1 MIGRVAILGGS
12 SVYTP
17 EFISSVIA
25 RNLAIGEIVL
35 IGRTEGKLQLVSAFS
50 QRMLDKNG
58 FPTKIVATTD
68 VAEGVKGSNYILN
81 QIRVGGMMA
90 RARDERVPPMFDMI
104 GDETL
109 GAGGIANA
117 FRTLPVVLEYARV
130 IERAAPDATL
140 INLTNPMGVI
150 VEALNKITSM
160 NVIGICDVPTVY
172 TKRIAKILN
181 TDSRDIWVDYFGLNH
196 IGWIQDVK
204 VDGRSQMERLLD
216 RITRKKP
223 DGFDVEL
230 VELFRMIPTR
240 FVSFFFRKD
249 DILKKQKELVKYRGE
264 ELYEAE
270 QLILEQYEDEDLCE
284 VPELTKDRN
293 AVWYEQSIIPL
304 VEGLESDEERELVL
318 CVKNNGALKELPE
331 EAAVEVPAVVSKKG
345 IQVRKVGES
354 PCFLKGLFYSV
365 KASER
370 LTVEAVIQN
379 SYDLALQAL
388 VIHPLVPSL
397 NAARGFLDKMIEDE
411 NLTLR

>member
-35 IGRTEGKLQLVSAFS
+35 IGRTERKLQLVSAFC

-58 FPTKIVATTD
+58 FPTKIVATTN
-68 VAEGVKGSNYILN
+68 VAEGVKSSNYILN

-181 TDSRDIWVDYFGLNH
+181 ADSRGIWVDYFGLNH

-216 RITRKKP
+216 RVTRKKP

-249 DILKKQKELVKYRGE
+249 DILKKQKEMVKYRGE

-270 QLILEQYEDEDLCE
+270 QLILAQYEDEDLCE

-318 CVKNNGALKELPE
+318 CVKNNGALKGLPD
-331 EAAVEVPAVVSKKG
+331 EAAVEVPGVVSKKG
-345 IQVRKVGES
+345 IEVRRVGES

-370 LTVEAVIQN
+370 LTVEAVIQS

-397 NAARGFLDKMIEDE
+397 SAARGFLDKMIEDE

>member
-17 EFISSVIA
+17 EFISSIIA

-35 IGRTEGKLQLVSAFS
+35 IGRTEQKLQLVSAFC

-181 TDSRDIWVDYFGLNH
+181 ADSRGIWVDYFGLNH

-204 VDGRSQMERLLD
+204 IDGRSQMERLLD
-216 RITRKKP
+216 RVTRKKP

-249 DILKKQKELVKYRGE
+249 DILKKQKEMVKYRGE

-270 QLILEQYEDEDLCE
+270 QLILAQYEDEDLCE

-304 VEGLESDEERELVL
+304 VEGLESEEERELVL
-318 CVKNNGALKELPE
+318 CVKNNGALKGLPD
-331 EAAVEVPAVVSKKG
+331 EAAVEVPSVVSKKG
-345 IQVRKVGES
+345 IQVRRVGES

-397 NAARGFLDKMIEDE
+397 SAARGFLDKMIEDE

>member
-17 EFISSVIA
+17 EFISSIIA
-25 RNLAIGEIVL
+25 RNLAIKEIALV
-35 IGRTEGKLQLVSAFS
+35 GRTERKLQLVSAFC

-68 VAEGVKGSNYILN
+68 VSEGVKDANYILN

-117 FRTLPVVLEYARV
+117 FRTLPVVLEYARL
-130 IERAAPDATL
+130 IERVKPDATF

-150 VEALNKITSM
+150 VEALNKLTSM

-172 TKRIAKILN
+172 TGRIAKILN
-181 TDSRDIWVDYFGLNH
+181 ADSRGIWVDYFGLNH

-216 RITRKKP
+216 KVTRKKP

-230 VELFRMIPTR
+230 VELFRMVPTR

-249 DILKKQKELVKYRGE
+249 DILKKQKEMVKYRGE

-270 QLILEQYEDEDLCE
+270 QLILEQYEDENLCD

-304 VEGLESDEERELVL
+304 VEGLESDEERELIL
-318 CVKNNGALKELPE
+318 CVKNNGALKGLPDD
-331 EAAVEVPAVVSKKG
+331 AAVEVPGMVSKKG

-365 KASER
+365 KASEN

-397 NAARGFLDKMIEDE
+397 SAARGFLDKMVEDE
-411 NLTLR
+411 DLTLR

>member
-130 IERAAPDATL
+130 IERAAPEATL
-140 INLTNPMGVI
+140 INLTNPMGTI

>member
-17 EFISSVIA
+17 EFISSIIA
-25 RNLAIGEIVL
+25 RNLAIQDIVL
-35 IGRTEGKLQLVSAFS
+35 IGRTERKLQLVSAFC

-58 FPTKIVATTD
+58 FPTKIEATTD
-68 VAEGVKGSNYILN
+68 VAEGVKGANYILN

-117 FRTLPVVLEYARV
+117 FRTLPVVLEYARM

-150 VEALNKITSM
+150 VEALNKLTAM
-160 NVIGICDVPTVY
+160 NVIGICDVPTIY

-181 TDSRDIWVDYFGLNH
+181 ADSRGIWVDYFGLNH

-204 VDGRSQMERLLD
+204 INGRSQMERLLD
-216 RITRKKP
+216 RVTRKKP

-240 FVSFFFRKD
+240 FVSFFFKRD

-270 QLILEQYEDEDLCE
+270 QLILAQYEDEDLCE

-304 VEGLESDEERELVL
+304 VEGLESDDERELVL
-318 CVKNNGALKELPE
+318 CVKNNGALKGLPD
-331 EAAVEVPAVVSKKG
+331 EAAVEVPGIVSKKG

-354 PCFLKGLFYSV
+354 PCFLQGLFYSV

-370 LTVEAVIQN
+370 LTVEAVMQN

-397 NAARGFLDKMIEDE
+397 SAARGFLDRMVEDE

>member
-35 IGRTEGKLQLVSAFS
+35 IGRTERKLQLVSAFC

-90 RARDERVPPMFDMI
+90 RASDERVPPMFDMI

-140 INLTNPMGVI
+140 INLTNPMGTI

-181 TDSRDIWVDYFGLNH
+181 ADSRGIWVDYFGLNH

-216 RITRKKP
+216 RVTRKKP

-284 VPELTKDRN
+284 LPELTKDRN

>member
-35 IGRTEGKLQLVSAFS
+35 IGRTERKLQLVSAFC

-58 FPTKIVATTD
+58 FPTRIVATTD
-68 VAEGVKGSNYILN
+68 VAEGVKGANYILN

-130 IERAAPDATL
+130 IERAAPQATF
-140 INLTNPMGVI
+140 INLTNPMGAI
-150 VEALNKITSM
+150 VEALSKITSM

-181 TDSRDIWVDYFGLNH
+181 ADSRGIWVDYFGLNH

-204 VDGRSQMERLLD
+204 IDGRSQMERLLD
-216 RITRKKP
+216 KVTRKKP

-249 DILKKQKELVKYRGE
+249 DILKKQKEMVKYRGE

-270 QLILEQYEDEDLCE
+270 QLILAQYEDEDLCE

-304 VEGLESDEERELVL
+304 VEGLESEEERELVL
-318 CVKNNGALKELPE
+318 CVKNNGALKGLPD
-331 EAAVEVPAVVSKKG
+331 EAAVEVPSVVSNKG
-345 IQVRKVGES
+345 IEVRRVGES

-370 LTVEAVIQN
+370 LTVEAVMQN

-397 NAARGFLDKMIEDE
+397 SAARGFLDKMIEDE
-411 NLTLR
+411 NLSLH